1 METLQLTLLTTLH
14 NFYSKKCHVNY
25 KSCSYYTYDYA
36 NFSEEKFIY
45 GYSMLDWTSL
55 DNTSLSATNHFDN
68 FYAKTT
74 ECVNSHIP
82 KKKVTKKALKL
93 RSKPWINSNIQ
104 KLMHY
109 RDKYFKSM
117 TKNPS
122 TTNKYLYCKFRNRVV
137 SEQRKGKIKYFQSY
151 FEKNKTNMKMLWT
164 GIKSIVNVK
173 AKNQISQIS
182 HLLDNG
188 SQVNDPVKMANIFN
202 KFFVNVG
209 PNVDK
214 SVSRTKKSPLDFLKD
229 RNPNSMFLAPVTPQ
243 EIETI
248 TRLLNTKNQLAHIV
262 YLYFYLRFLAD
273 ILLSP

>member
-1 METLQLTLLTTLH
+1 
-14 NFYSKKCHVNY
+14 
-25 KSCSYYTYDYA
+25 
-36 NFSEEKFIY
+36 
-45 GYSMLDWTSL
+45 MLDWTSL
-55 DNTSLSATNHFDN
+55 DNTSLSATDHFDN
-68 FYAKTT
+68 FYGKTT
-74 ECVNSHIP
+74 EYVNSHIP

-104 KLMHY
+104 KLMNY

-122 TTNKYLYCKFRNRVV
+122 NTNKYLYRKFRNRVV

-182 HLLDNG
+182 HFLDNG

-202 KFFVNVG
+202 NFFVKV
-209 PNVDK
+209 
-214 SVSRTKKSPLDFLKD
+214 
-229 RNPNSMFLAPVTPQ
+229 Q
-243 EIETI
+243 I
-248 TRLLNTKNQLAHIV
+248 T
-262 YLYFYLRFLAD
+262 
-273 ILLSP
+273 

>member
-1 METLQLTLLTTLH
+1 
-14 NFYSKKCHVNY
+14 
-25 KSCSYYTYDYA
+25 
-36 NFSEEKFIY
+36 
-45 GYSMLDWTSL
+45 MLDWTSL
-55 DNTSLSATNHFDN
+55 DNTSLSATDHFDN
-68 FYAKTT
+68 IYAETT

-104 KLMHY
+104 KLMHH

-137 SEQRKGKIKYFQSY
+137 FEQRKGKIKYFQSY

-188 SQVNDPVKMANIFN
+188 SQVNDPVKIRHY
-202 KFFVNVG
+202 
-209 PNVDK
+209 
-214 SVSRTKKSPLDFLKD
+214 VSPDTLKLLYYSLFYSFISYGITVWGLTHPSYMDPLWKLQKK
-229 RNPNSMFLAPVTPQ
+229 V
-243 EIETI
+243 I
-248 TRLLNTKNQLAHIV
+248 
-262 YLYFYLRFLAD
+262 
-273 ILLSP
+273 

>member
-1 METLQLTLLTTLH
+1 
-14 NFYSKKCHVNY
+14 
-25 KSCSYYTYDYA
+25 
-36 NFSEEKFIY
+36 
-45 GYSMLDWTSL
+45 MLDWTSL
-55 DNTSLSATNHFDN
+55 DNTSLSATDHFDN

-104 KLMHY
+104 KPMHY

-117 TKNPS
+117 TKNLS
-122 TTNKYLYCKFRNRVV
+122 TTIKYLYRKFRNRVV

-151 FEKNKTNMKMLWT
+151 FGKNKTNMKMLWT
-164 GIKSIVNVK
+164 GIKSIFNVK
-173 AKNQISQIS
+173 AKNQISQIF

-229 RNPNSMFLAPVTPQ
+229 RNPNSMF
-243 EIETI
+243 
-248 TRLLNTKNQLAHIV
+248 
-262 YLYFYLRFLAD
+262 
-273 ILLSP
+273 